1 MNRKILIVDDETR
14 TLLLMERTLRDLEDE
29 HEDIEILTA
38 TNGEEALERI
48 KADRPT
54 LVFLDIMM
62 PIVDGFDVCDT
73 VKNGWGMQD
82 MYITMLTAKGQEID
96 KQRSAEVGADRYLTK
111 PFDPDEVLGIAK
123 DVLGLSGGEEKDVT

>member
-48 KADRPT
+48 KADKPT

-123 DVLGLSGGEEKDVT
+123 DVLGLSGGEETDGT

>member
-48 KADRPT
+48 KADKPT

-62 PIVDGFDVCDT
+62 PIVDGFDVCNT

-82 MYITMLTAKGQEID
+82 TYITMLTAKGQEID

-123 DVLGLSGGEEKDVT
+123 DVLGLSGGEETDGT

>member
-48 KADRPT
+48 KADKPT

-62 PIVDGFDVCDT
+62 PIVDGFDVCNT

-123 DVLGLSGGEEKDVT
+123 DVLGLSGGEEQDGT